1 MKETPISWYKNPYI
15 WLIIGG
21 PLLVIIASFVT
32 LYLAITHPDEAIDDY
47 YRKGLEINRT
57 LEAAENNDS
66 LAPAIQARNHAQT
79 GLKHDK

>member
-1 MKETPISWYKNPYI
+1 MKENATTWYKNPYV

-21 PLLVIIASFVT
+21 PLLVIIASFTT

-57 LEAAENNDS
+57 LEAGENNDS

-79 GLKHDK
+79 GLKRGE